1 MPAVNLKDHGD
12 AQLEAGLLRTQEEEK
27 IPFISPGL
35 DQTRTGLAPCQ
46 LETSPDSG
54 KMSSRKRLVMILM
67 LSVVIG
73 FALALA
79 KDPSLP
85 SSCLGWA
92 RGNDHFHTKTA
103 RSFLGK
109 RADASVTNATTP
121 GQTSEQ
127 GGSGARSEQSTTNPP
142 VTTTSPKDE
151 TTTSTPPPSTTSHTS
166 TSTPTSIQ
174 ETSTSSPSPST
185 HTIPATSTT
194 PSSTPTST
202 STTSRTPESTSSGTS
217 STRHETVSQSS
228 SSSVPLVSSSSTLP
242 KDHTSSLPPKSS
254 SPSSSLL
261 ESSSTRASGV
271 SSSGSYNQ
279 RHHCLS
285 HCVHDLHDP
294 LLHSKPSTL
303 TFWRLIC

>member
-73 FALALA
+73 FGLALA

-185 HTIPATSTT
+185 HTTPATSTT

-202 STTSRTPESTSSGTS
+202 STTSRTPESTSSEKTTATTAESTTSKIQKTITTGRIATTSPVAQTLTTTLPDGGTLTIT
-217 STRHETVSQSS
+217 STSWVAIVPTDKSS
-228 SSSVPLVSSSSTLP
+228 SSSGPQLQNAASKSHGHVMLALTLGA
-242 KDHTSSLPPKSS
+242 L
-254 SPSSSLL
+254 
-261 ESSSTRASGV
+261 AVGMV
-271 SSSGSYNQ
+271 
-279 RHHCLS
+279 
-285 HCVHDLHDP
+285 
-294 LLHSKPSTL
+294 
-303 TFWRLIC
+303 FI

>member
-142 VTTTSPKDE
+142 VTTTSPKGKHCPFHIYE
-151 TTTSTPPPSTTSHTS
+151 AQGLSLTYEQSQMRPRQAPLLRQLLVTLQHQPLLVFRKRRPALHHRQLIQHLQPLQHQARLPQAPRPPPALRN
-166 TSTPTSIQ
+166 PL
-174 ETSTSSPSPST
+174 
-185 HTIPATSTT
+185 
-194 PSSTPTST
+194 
-202 STTSRTPESTSSGTS
+202 
-217 STRHETVSQSS
+217 
-228 SSSVPLVSSSSTLP
+228 PLVRRRRDTRLSPNL
-242 KDHTSSLPPKSS
+242 LPPVF
-254 SPSSSLL
+254 L
-261 ESSSTRASGV
+261 
-271 SSSGSYNQ
+271 
-279 RHHCLS
+279 
-285 HCVHDLHDP
+285 
-294 LLHSKPSTL
+294 
-303 TFWRLIC
+303 